1 LQDER
6 EDGMRTRGFT
16 LIEMMIVVAIIG
28 ILAAGGVAVARSASR
43 NAGVASA
50 AYEMA
55 VRLSG
60 LRATAL
66 AEGVDYL
73 AVMVDAPG
81 NDASGCIWVRTSPC
95 TRLFLLRDPQ
105 AGWKLNDFLPGT
117 PATNV
122 GDVADVITLP
132 RGVHFHVP
140 AEGRHPA
147 APFTGISVLDG
158 DLTRQD
164 CGGGR
169 RCFAIRFS
177 RDGVVSGLLPG
188 GGDASDKPGHAV
200 LLGTNMTEST
210 AAADNRG
217 FFVSF
222 PTGIVRGFSSH

>member
-1 LQDER
+1 
-6 EDGMRTRGFT
+6 MRTRGFT

-81 NDASGCIWVRTSPC
+81 NDASGCIWVRTSAC

-105 AGWKLNDFLPGT
+105 AGWTLNGFNPGT
-117 PATNV
+117 AGTNV

-132 RGVHFHVP
+132 RGVRFHLP
-140 AEGRHPA
+140 ADLATRHPA

-158 DLTRQD
+158 DLTGSCNGQT
-164 CGGGR
+164 
-169 RCFAIRFS
+169 CFAIRFS
-177 RDGVVSGLLPG
+177 RDGVVSGLLPT